1 MDREQSIRVVAEI
14 NALAEFYQVT
24 LSGIQLDFYVE
35 ALEDFAPEQIKA
47 AVRKAIKTH
56 RFFPKPVELIELI
69 AGSQNDRAEVAWQA
83 AWAAYQKAGYY
94 DTVLFQ
100 DGAIARTIQA
110 VYGGWVQF
118 SEASRTLS
126 PEMIQARRK
135 EFLSTYRRES
145 EKGREP
151 MRLLGHIEIE
161 NQNTVSTWTRDRY
174 GDTYRQ
180 RLYVVSQDGGRFV
193 EAVYSRSDAR
203 LLDSE
208 MQLRAEAKL
217 PALPARPQLQLA
229 PPPSERARQ
238 MTPEEIRAGM
248 QSLIKSVKSNRV

>member
-1 MDREQSIRVVAEI
+1 MNNQDRARFIKAI
-14 NALAEFYQVT
+14 NGAAMLFDKN
-24 LSGIQLDFYVE
+24 LSDPVIDLYFR
-35 ALEDFAPEQIKA
+35 ALEDLPVDAVEA
-47 AVRKAIKTH
+47 ALMRSIQNNT
-56 RFFPKPVELIELI
+56 FFPKPAELRQIIL
-69 AGSQNDRAEVAWQA
+69 GSVSDQAEVAWQA
-83 AWAAYQKAGYY
+83 AWEAYRKAGYY

-100 DGAIARTIQA
+100 DGAIARTILA

-145 EKGREP
+145 ERGKGP
-151 MRLLGHIEIE
+151 MRLPGHIEIE
-161 NQNTVSTWTRDRY
+161 NQNTVSTWTRDQY

-203 LLDSE
+203 LLDTE
-208 MQLRAEAKL
+208 MQLLAEAKL
-217 PALPARPQLQLA
+217 PALPAKPQLQLA

-238 MTPEEIRAGM
+238 MTPEEIKGGIR
-248 QSLIKSVKSNRV
+248 SLIQSVKR

>member
-1 MDREQSIRVVAEI
+1 MDKHSYSRIVATI
-14 NALAEFYQVT
+14 NALAEFYEKS
-24 LSGIQLDFYVE
+24 LSAAQIEMYAGALDGLTPEAVE
-35 ALEDFAPEQIKA
+35 AASHQALK
-47 AVRKAIKTH
+47 VC
-56 RFFPKPVELIELI
+56 RFFPKPAELIELAI
-69 AGSQNDRAEVAWQA
+69 GSVNDRAEVAWQA

-100 DGAIARTIQA
+100 DGAIARTILA

-145 EKGREP
+145 ERGKEP
-151 MRLLGHIEIE
+151 MRLPGHIEIE
-161 NQNTVSTWTRDRY
+161 NQNTVSTWTRDQY

-180 RLYVVSQDGGRFV
+180 RLYVVTQDGGRFV

-203 LLDSE
+203 LLDTE
-208 MQLRAEAKL
+208 LDLLADARI

-238 MTPEEIRAGM
+238 MTPDEVRQGMRA
-248 QSLIKSVKSNRV
+248 LIKSVKG